1 MKKLIGVDV
10 GSYTFNA
17 ATKTIVISNVELK
30 NESVLLVV
38 HVPSNTI
45 LYNFSSPA
53 KGGTFTLPGTLVL
66 DVDTSGYL
74 NADPLQ
80 VYVDVDLPT
89 QVEIVKD
96 NAPDSLVADI
106 DDIYLKALL
115 RKLMQLKF
123 NSSSDLV
130 AAITGSLTAVTT
142 VTTVTGLTTG
152 NMSIGDAG
160 KPASYQQVSAL
171 TGNAIANCYVW
182 E

>member
-66 DVDTSGYL
+66 DVDTSGYF

-80 VYVDVDLPT
+80 VYVDVDVP
-89 QVEIVKD
+89 QDV
-96 NAPDSLVADI
+96 SLVSDEFSESLLV
-106 DDIYLKALL
+106 DVGDVYLRALL
-115 RKLMQLKF
+115 RKLMQLKY
-123 NSSSDLV
+123 NGSSDLSVTV
-130 AAITGSLTAVTT
+130 ASGSVTVSTITT
-142 VTTVTGLTTG
+142 VTTANMGVGDAGKAVSYQQFSAITG
-152 NMSIGDAG
+152 NMSRRCF
-160 KPASYQQVSAL
+160 Q
-171 TGNAIANCYVW
+171 W

>member
-80 VYVDVDLPT
+80 VYVDVDVPQEVAL
-89 QVEIVKD
+89 VSDEFSE
-96 NAPDSLVADI
+96 SLLVDVG
-106 DDIYLKALL
+106 DIYLRALL
-115 RKLMQLKF
+115 RKLMQLKY
-123 NSSSDLV
+123 NASSDLSVTVTSGSV
-130 AAITGSLTAVTT
+130 AVSTVTT
-142 VTTVTGLTTG
+142 VTTANMGVGDAGKAVSYQQFSAITG
-152 NMSIGDAG
+152 NMSRRCF
-160 KPASYQQVSAL
+160 Q
-171 TGNAIANCYVW
+171 W

>member
-17 ATKTIVISNVELK
+17 ATKTIVISGVELK

-80 VYVDVDLPT
+80 VYVDVDVPQEVAL
-89 QVEIVKD
+89 VSDDFSE
-96 NAPDSLVADI
+96 SLLVDVG
-106 DDIYLKALL
+106 DIYLRALL
-115 RKLMQLKF
+115 RKLMQLKY
-123 NSSSDLV
+123 SPSSDLSV
-130 AAITGSLTAVTT
+130 TIAGGYSSVTTVNTVTAVTT
-142 VTTVTGLTTG
+142 A
-152 NMSIGDAG
+152 NMGVGDAG
-160 KPASYQQVSAL
+160 KAVSYQQFSAI
-171 TGNAIANCYVW
+171 TGNMGRRCFQW

>member
-80 VYVDVDLPT
+80 VYVDVDVPQEVAL
-89 QVEIVKD
+89 VSDEFSE
-96 NAPDSLVADI
+96 SLLVDVG
-106 DDIYLKALL
+106 DIYLRALL
-115 RKLMQLKF
+115 RKLMQLKY
-123 NSSSDLV
+123 NSSSDLSV
-130 AAITGSLTAVTT
+130 TVNSGAINTVVTVTT
-142 VTTVTGLTTG
+142 VTTANIGVGDAGKAASYQQFSAITG
-152 NMSIGDAG
+152 NMSRRCF
-160 KPASYQQVSAL
+160 Q
-171 TGNAIANCYVW
+171 W

>member
-1 MKKLIGVDV
+1 MKRLIGVDV

-17 ATKTIVISNVELK
+17 ATKTITISGTELK
-30 NESVLLVV
+30 SESVLLVV

-45 LYNFSSPA
+45 LYNFSSTA

-66 DVDTSGYL
+66 DVDTSSYL

-80 VYVDVDLPT
+80 IYVDVNLPE
-89 QVEIVKD
+89 QVELVKD
-96 NAPDSLVADI
+96 SSPDSLVIDI

-123 NSSSDLV
+123 TSSSNLSVD
-130 AAITGSLTAVTT
+130 AAGSNIGTVTT
-142 VTTVTGLTTG
+142 VTTVSQG
-152 NMSIGDAG
+152 NMAFGDAG
-160 KPASYQQVSAL
+160 KPASYLQISAL
-171 TGNAIANCYVW
+171 SGNAIAACYVW